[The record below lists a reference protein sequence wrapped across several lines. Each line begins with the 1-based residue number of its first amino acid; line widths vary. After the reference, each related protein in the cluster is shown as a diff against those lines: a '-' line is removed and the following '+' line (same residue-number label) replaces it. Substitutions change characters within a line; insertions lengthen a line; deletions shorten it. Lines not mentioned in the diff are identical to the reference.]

1 MLKSAWGQIPLCS
14 SLARSD
20 ALVSLRVSRYTVSP
34 CLRGK
39 ILWIIPEYNVGE
51 SIDILTIEVGSTIT
65 KANGFRFLPEG
76 GFAHVAQGY
85 AKTSVLMG
93 DVGVGVAEAIANLE
107 RAFGGSIGR
116 PETFVNS
123 SAAGGL
129 RMTVHGLTYSMTA
142 RAAHEASLGAGA
154 IVKKVTAGALES
166 YELEE
171 LRDINPNI
179 ILLAGGVE
187 FGEKT
192 TVLRNAE
199 KLAALRLPAPVVYAG
214 NSALHRPI
222 QQLFHDAGI
231 ELLIAENV
239 FPDVDVLNIEPLRQ
253 LIHEVFS
260 KNIVHAP
267 GMAKFEGMSTW
278 GILPTPGAVLRGAE
292 LFAEA
297 MGDCLVFDVGG
308 ATTDVHSVTD
318 GNREYRMMATEPEPR
333 AKRTVEGDLGVF
345 VNAANIVHLTG
356 DPVWENRMT
365 DLQAMPTTDRQK
377 ELTRWLCS
385 RAVDIGARRHAG
397 QVSDLYTPTG
407 KKQIVKGKDLTAIKW
422 VVATGGALT
431 RVEGAADCLRSV
443 CTGANKHLLPP
454 PDARILIDKDYRF
467 SALGTIAQAYPADV
481 KLTFEAWVAA
491 ESRT

>member
-1 MLKSAWGQIPLCS
+1 M
-14 SLARSD
+14 
-20 ALVSLRVSRYTVSP
+20 
-34 CLRGK
+34 
-39 ILWIIPEYNVGE
+39 GE
-51 SIDILTIEVGSTIT
+51 SVDILTIEVGSTIT

-76 GFAHVAQGY
+76 GFSHDAQGF
-85 AKTSVLMG
+85 AKTSVLAG
-93 DVGVGVAEAIANLE
+93 DVGIGVAEAIADLE
-107 RAFGGSIGR
+107 SALGAPVGK

-154 IVKKVTAGALES
+154 IVKKVTAGALED

-171 LRDINPNI
+171 LRGINPNI
-179 ILLAGGVE
+179 ILIAGGVE
-187 FGEKT
+187 FGEKA

-199 KLAALRLPAPVVYAG
+199 RIAALGLPAPVVYAG

-222 QQLFHDAGI
+222 QKLFHDAGI
-231 ELLIAENV
+231 EVLIAENV
-239 FPDVDVLNIEPLRQ
+239 FPDVDVLNIEPLRR

-260 KNIVHAP
+260 KHIVHAP
-267 GMAKFEGMSTW
+267 GMARFEGMSPW

-318 GNREYRMMATEPEPR
+318 GDPEYQSKAVEPEPR

-345 VNAANIVHLTG
+345 VNAANIVHVTG
-356 DPVWENRMT
+356 DQAWGDRMG
-365 DLQAMPTTDRQK
+365 DLKAMPATERER
-377 ELTRWLCS
+377 ELTRWLCA

-397 QVSDLYTPTG
+397 KVSDLYTPTG
-407 KKQIVKGKDLTAIKW
+407 KRQIVKGKDLSAIKW

-431 RVEGAADCLRSV
+431 RVAGAADCLRSI
-443 CTGANKHLLPP
+443 CTGPKKHLLPP
-454 PDARILIDKDYRF
+454 PEARILIDKEYRF
-467 SALGTIAQAYPADV
+467 SALGTISQAYPADV
-481 KLTFEAWVAA
+481 KQTFEAWVRGEFPA
-491 ESRT
+491 